1 MVDILARKRDGA
13 KLTREEIEG
22 FIRGYVAGEI
32 PDYQA
37 SALLMA
43 AFIRGLDDEETTWLT
58 DAMARSG
65 DMIDLSELGTV
76 ADKHSTG
83 GVERREATDG
93 LRKREQPVIGGAKLD
108 EAGEITDRLR

>member
-13 KLTREEIEG
+13 KLTREEIKG

-65 DMIDLSELGTV
+65 DMADLSELGTV

-83 GVERREATDG
+83 GVADTTTLIVVPMVRPA
-93 LRKREQPVIGGAKLD
+93 A
-108 EAGEITDRLR
+108 